1 MKNLKW
7 PLITSA
13 STSLGIALYLFFVKQ
28 SFTFQTLSD
37 TFFIVSL
44 FFLIVGIAL
53 WIMSS
58 GFFDT
63 FQRTMKNAFR
73 FRKKND
79 PQEFTPLSII
89 GKDHRLFWLETGG
102 ILLIIALCFLLFY
115 FL

>member
-7 PLITSA
+7 PLITSIFV
-13 STSLGIALYLFFVKQ
+13 SLGIYFFLFLTKKP
-28 SFTFQTLSD
+28 FTTQTISD
-37 TFFIVSL
+37 TFFIAAL
-44 FFLIVGIAL
+44 FFLIIGIAF

-73 FRKKND
+73 FKKKNE
-79 PQEFTPLSII
+79 PQEFTPLSVI
-89 GKDHRLFWLETGG
+89 GKDHHLFWLVTGG
-102 ILLIIALCFLLFY
+102 ILLTIALCFLLFY